1 MAIAVRILSLI
12 SITLNIV
19 DVKLCTIVDVVETKI
34 DSYHTIN
41 VNANV
46 EITEVLMSVR
56 TRGILDRVKNLS
68 QDSIMT
74 DKEEFVTLSIMVVAK
89 EMVID
94 S

>member
-1 MAIAVRILSLI
+1 MAIAVRTLSLI
-12 SITLNIV
+12 STTLNIV
-19 DVKLCTIVDVVETKI
+19 DVKQCIIADVVETKI